1 MTEAT
6 HFDMPTWPMENLLDQ
21 QTMASQD
28 LSPHPFIASDFPFAM
43 QEDLDPTWSEQF
55 NWNQYTPK
63 TNTFQPYPQLCPT
76 SNPLHLQPLRTA
88 QPNASPENPPIQLRD
103 TLATE
108 RALFMTPSPNPM
120 AYPFPASPSS
130 DPCLSPDSSHASTW
144 EEGDRERDEGLH
156 ISTFAV
162 DLNTHGQGQDH
173 AQSQCQTQA
182 HTSPRRYS
190 EYSTHRV
197 DEEEALTPLEMPDG
211 STRFTSNWLPVDPDA
226 GFTIGLSGV
235 PGFGDEMHFG
245 DMKDAFFASDPAVA
259 SAWGYDG

>member
-1 MTEAT
+1 MTEAA
-6 HFDMPTWPMENLLDQ
+6 HFDMPTWPMDNLLDQ

-28 LSPHPFIASDFPFAM
+28 LSPHPFIASDFQFAM
-43 QEDLDPTWSEQF
+43 QEDLDPIWSEQF
-55 NWNQYTPK
+55 NWNEYASK
-63 TNTFQPYPQLCPT
+63 TNTFQPYPQLC
-76 SNPLHLQPLRTA
+76 NPLHLQPLRTA

-103 TLATE
+103 ALATE

-120 AYPFPASPSS
+120 AYPFPTSPSS
-130 DPCLSPDSSHASTW
+130 DPCLSPDSSHASAW
-144 EEGDRERDEGLH
+144 EESDRERDEGLH
-156 ISTFAV
+156 ISTFGV
-162 DLNTHGQGQDH
+162 DLNTHGQDQGH
-173 AQSQCQTQA
+173 VQSRCQTQA

-226 GFTIGLSGV
+226 GFTIGSAGI

-245 DMKDAFFASDPAVA
+245 DMTNAFFVSNTAVA
-259 SAWGYDG
+259 PAWGYDG